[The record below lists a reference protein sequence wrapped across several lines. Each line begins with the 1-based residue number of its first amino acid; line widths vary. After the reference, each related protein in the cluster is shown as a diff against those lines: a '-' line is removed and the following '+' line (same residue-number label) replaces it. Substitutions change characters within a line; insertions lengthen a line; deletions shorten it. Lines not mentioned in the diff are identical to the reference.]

1 MAVTVPA
8 RGLQTTA
15 GRRSCL
21 LPSSHRAF
29 GTLGQELATSR
40 PSIALAIALVIALAG
55 CARPA
60 VPSHMGAPR
69 GIVLVIGDGMG
80 AAHITLAKLLRGNQ
94 FQIGRMRQVGLVATR
109 STSSLVTD
117 SAAAATAY
125 ATGIATANGVIGMDP
140 DHVAHQT
147 VLELAEARGLATG
160 LVTTALL
167 ADATPAAFAAHDP
180 DRAHLRAIAGQMVTS
195 GADLLVGTGLEAFGV
210 ELPPLE
216 ELAAKGG
223 YRAVRTASAMQAAPE
238 GPVLAALR
246 SGELDGADS
255 PDARLSMVTAWALD
269 RLARNAE
276 GFFLMV
282 EHEGI
287 DTASHHG
294 ASALLEASV
303 RSLDETVGVVLDV
316 AERRGDVLVV
326 VVGDHECG
334 GLQIQGTPGEPQLVW
349 TTDHHTGEAVPL
361 FATGPG
367 AAAFTGSLDNVDVGR
382 ALLAAVGSM
391 GTSSAVRVVEGP
403 RN

>member
-1 MAVTVPA
+1 MSRLSVAVVV
-8 RGLQTTA
+8 
-15 GRRSCL
+15 
-21 LPSSHRAF
+21 
-29 GTLGQELATSR
+29 
-40 PSIALAIALVIALAG
+40 ALVVALAG
-55 CARPA
+55 CACDA
-60 VPSHMGAPR
+60 VPSRMAAPR

-80 AAHITLAKLLRGNQ
+80 AAHITLAKLLRGTQ
-94 FQIGRMRQVGLVATR
+94 FQIGRMRHVGLVATH

-160 LVTTALL
+160 LVTTTLL

-180 DRAHLRAIAGQMVTS
+180 DRTHLRAIAGQMMNS

-210 ELPPLE
+210 DVPTLE
-216 ELAAKGG
+216 ELAATGG
-223 YRAVRTASAMQAAPE
+223 YRALQTASAMQAAPD
-238 GPVLAALR
+238 GPVLVALR

-255 PDARLSMVTAWALD
+255 PDARLPVVTAWALD
-269 RLARNAE
+269 RLARNPE

-294 ASALLEASV
+294 MAALLHASV

-334 GLQIQGTPGEPQLVW
+334 GLQVQGTPGDPQLVW
-349 TTDHHTGEAVPL
+349 TTDRHTGEAVPL

-391 GTSSAVRVVEGP
+391 GTSIAVRVVESA